1 MACLFVWFINCWAL
15 HRSLFLRCRHSWNI
29 IKYRE
34 WHLLMLGIQLL
45 MWSVSWKN
53 QKSIAQVFNLVYWL
67 IYFFH
72 RKMFK
77 MVLDSSGKDY
87 RLLYNVVWICLKVR
101 QILLISMSDGW
112 KADFEKDRPTSHWCL
127 AQLPKVQY
135 LGKMVLVQFK
145 VNLHFLYHRKTLN

>member
-1 MACLFVWFINCWAL
+1 MSIASEPVFTMQTLVEHYEISWMALTDVRDLASYVECVM
-15 HRSLFLRCRHSWNI
+15 
-29 IKYRE
+29 K
-34 WHLLMLGIQLL
+34 
-45 MWSVSWKN
+45 K

-87 RLLYNVVWICLKVR
+87 RLLYNVVLIFLKVR

-112 KADFEKDRPTSHWCL
+112 KADFEIDRPTS
-127 AQLPKVQY
+127 QLPKVQY
-135 LGKMVLVQFK
+135 LGKMVLVQFM

>member
-1 MACLFVWFINCWAL
+1 MSIASEPVFTMQTLVEHYKISWMALTDVRDPASYVECVM
-15 HRSLFLRCRHSWNI
+15 
-29 IKYRE
+29 K
-34 WHLLMLGIQLL
+34 
-45 MWSVSWKN
+45 K

-112 KADFEKDRPTSHWCL
+112 KADFEINRPTSHCCL

-135 LGKMVLVQFK
+135 LGKMVLVQFM

>member
-1 MACLFVWFINCWAL
+1 MSIASEPVFTMQTLVEHYKISWMALTDVRDPASYVECVM
-15 HRSLFLRCRHSWNI
+15 
-29 IKYRE
+29 K
-34 WHLLMLGIQLL
+34 
-45 MWSVSWKN
+45 K

-112 KADFEKDRPTSHWCL
+112 KADFEKDSLHHIAVWHNF
-127 AQLPKVQY
+127 PKSNI
-135 LGKMVLVQFK
+135 LVK
-145 VNLHFLYHRKTLN
+145 WFLCNSWLICIFYITEKH